1 MIRYILLAL
10 TFLIFSSALLGQKGT
25 VRGKVLD
32 EKTGEPIIY
41 GNVLLQGTT
50 YGNNTDLDGFFSIS
64 GVPVGDYTLEATYIG
79 YDTVTVDVKI
89 TDGALLYEQINL
101 QESGIQ
107 LGGVIVSARKE
118 QARSDVMVSKL
129 TVTQSQIKA
138 LPSTGGEADIAQ
150 YLSVL
155 PGIVFT
161 GDQGGQLYIRGG
173 SPVQNKVL
181 LDGMTIYNP
190 FHSIGFFSVFETETI
205 KNVDVLTGGF
215 DAEYGG
221 RISAV
226 VDITTREGNKNRL
239 AGILSANPFQSKVL
253 LEGPIKKFNPET
265 GGSTSFMFTAKRS
278 YIDQTSPLLYG
289 YAVTDDSGTL
299 PFNFTDVYGKISMV
313 GGNGS
318 KLNVFGF
325 NYLDRVNFQDI
336 ANLDWNSNGGG
347 VNFKLIPSGSN
358 LTVDGIVGFS
368 NYEVSLVEDDN
379 RPRSSSIGG
388 FNAALNF
395 TSFGN
400 KQEFKYGFDI
410 TGFNTDFTFT
420 NFLDQSI
427 SQKSFTTEISS
438 YLKYKLILGDLII
451 EPSVRI
457 QYYASLPEAS
467 LEPRF
472 GMKYNI
478 NDRLRFKLAGGL
490 YSQNLISSVNER
502 DVVNLFVG
510 FLAGPEEPILA
521 PGTTNQRTE
530 SKLQKSRHAVAGL
543 EIHITDKI
551 EFNIEPYFKDFTQI
565 ININRNKTEAS
576 DPNYAAETGEA
587 YGIDFL
593 LNYRTSDLLVWFTY
607 SYGFVNRDDGFQEYP
622 TIFDRRHNLNS
633 LITYKFGDTGAW
645 EASARWNFGTGFPFT
660 LTQAFFTNYDFSDGL
675 TTDIVEGNAELGT
688 LFSTERNGGRLP
700 DYHRLDISVKRTFTF
715 SERSK
720 LEATASV
727 TNAYDRDNI
736 FFFDRESFERVD
748 QLPILPSLGLAFHF

>member
-1 MIRYILLAL
+1 LNVAL
-10 TFLIFSSALLGQKGT
+10 FGQKGT

-32 EKTGEPIIY
+32 ETTGEPIIY

-50 YGNNTDLDGFFSIS
+50 YGNTTDLDGFFSIS
-64 GVPVGDYTLEATYIG
+64 GVPVGDYMLEATYLG
-79 YDTVTVDVKI
+79 YDTVSVSITI
-89 TDGALLYEQINL
+89 TDGGLLYQQMNL
-101 QESGIQ
+101 KEGGFDLGI
-107 LGGVIVSARKE
+107 VNVSARKE

-129 TVTQSQIKA
+129 TVTPSQIKA

-173 SPVQNKVL
+173 SPIQNKVL

-226 VDITTREGNKNRL
+226 VDITTREGNKNRF
-239 AGILSANPFQSKVL
+239 AGVVSANPFQSKVL

-278 YIDQTSPLLYG
+278 YIDQTSPGLYS
-289 YAVTDDSGTL
+289 YAVTDESGTL
-299 PFNFTDVYGKISMV
+299 PFNFTDVYGKLSMV

-318 KLNVFGF
+318 KLNLFGF
-325 NYLDRVNFQDI
+325 NYIDRVNFQDI

-358 LTVDGIVGFS
+358 LTVDGVVSFS
-368 NYEVSLVEDDN
+368 NYEISLLEADDN
-379 RPRSSSIGG
+379 PRSSSIGG

-400 KQEFKYGFDI
+400 KQQFKYGFDI
-410 TGFNTDFTFT
+410 TGFNTDFTFV

-427 SQKSFTTEISS
+427 SQKSFTTEISA
-438 YLKYKLILGDLII
+438 YLKYKLTLGKLII
-451 EPSVRI
+451 EPSVRL
-457 QYYASLPEAS
+457 QYYASLPEVS
-467 LEPRF
+467 IEPRF
-472 GMKYNI
+472 GAKYNV
-478 NDRLRFKLAGGL
+478 NDRIRLKFAGGL

-510 FLAGPEEPILA
+510 FLSGPEEPILQ
-521 PGTTNQRTE
+521 PGSINQRTE
-530 SKLQKSRHAVAGL
+530 SKLQKSRHIVAGL
-543 EIHITDKI
+543 EVDITDKI
-551 EFNIEPYFKDFTQI
+551 EFNVEPYFKDFTQI

-593 LNYRTSDLLVWFTY
+593 LNYHTSDLLVWFTY
-607 SYGFVNRDDGFQEYP
+607 SYGFVNRDDGFQVYP
-622 TIFDRRHNLNS
+622 TIFDRRHNFNS
-633 LITYKFGDTGAW
+633 LVTYKFGDTDAW

-660 LTQAFFTNYDFSDGL
+660 LTQAFFSNYDFNDGL
-675 TTDIVEGNAELGT
+675 TTDIVEGNADLGVIY
-688 LFSTERNGGRLP
+688 SAERNGGRLP
-700 DYHRLDISVKRTFTF
+700 DYHRLDLSLKRTFTF

-727 TNAYDRDNI
+727 TNAYNRNNI
-736 FFFDRESFERVD
+736 FFFDRESFDRVD

>member
-1 MIRYILLAL
+1 MIRSILL
-10 TFLIFSSALLGQKGT
+10 FSAFILLSGVLFGQKGT

-32 EKTGEPIIY
+32 ETTGEPIIY
-41 GNVLLQGTT
+41 GNVLLKGTT
-50 YGNNTDLDGFFSIS
+50 YGNITDLDGFFSIS
-64 GVPVGDYTLEATYIG
+64 GVPVGDYVLEATYIG
-79 YDTVTVDVKI
+79 YDTVSVNVAIKN
-89 TDGALLYEQINL
+89 GSLLYEQINL
-101 QESGIQ
+101 KESGVQ
-107 LGGVIVSARKE
+107 LGGVVVSARKE

-129 TVTQSQIKA
+129 TVTPSQIKA

-226 VDITTREGNKNRL
+226 VDIKTREGNKNRL
-239 AGILSANPFQSKVL
+239 AGIVSANPFQSKVL
-253 LEGPIKKFNPET
+253 LEGPIKKFNPDT
-265 GGSTSFMFTAKRS
+265 GGSTSFMLTAKRS
-278 YIDQTSPLLYG
+278 YIDQTSPTLYG

-299 PFNFTDVYGKISMV
+299 PFNFTDLYGKVSMV

-318 KLNVFGF
+318 KFNVFGF
-325 NYLDRVNFQDI
+325 NYIDRVNFQDI

-347 VNFKLIPSGSN
+347 VNFTLIPSGSN
-358 LTVDGIVGFS
+358 LTVDGVVSFS
-368 NYEVSLVEDDN
+368 NYEVSLLEDDN

-427 SQKSFTTEISS
+427 SQTSFTTEISS
-438 YLKYKLILGDLII
+438 YLKYKLTLGKLII
-451 EPSVRI
+451 EPSVRL
-457 QYYASLPEAS
+457 QYYASLPEVS

-478 NDRLRFKLAGGL
+478 NDRLRLKLAGGL

-510 FLAGPEEPILA
+510 FLSGPEEAILQ
-521 PGTTNQRTE
+521 PGTLNQRTE
-530 SKLQKSRHAVAGL
+530 SKLQTSRHAVAGL
-543 EIHITDKI
+543 EIDITDRI
-551 EFNIEPYFKDFTQI
+551 ELNVEPYFKDFTQI
-565 ININRNKTEAS
+565 ININRNKTLAS
-576 DPNYAAETGEA
+576 DPNYAAETGQA

-593 LNYRTSDLLVWFTY
+593 LNYRTSDLLLWFTY
-607 SYGFVNRDDGFQEYP
+607 SYGFVNRDDGFQVYP
-622 TIFDRRHNLNS
+622 TIFDRRHNFNS
-633 LITYKFGDTGAW
+633 LVTYKFGDSDVW

-660 LTQAFFTNYDFSDGL
+660 LTQSFYTNYDFSDGI
-675 TTDIVEGNAELGT
+675 TTDIIEGNGELGV
-688 LFSTERNGGRLP
+688 LFSSERNGGRLP
-700 DYHRLDISVKRTFTF
+700 DYHRLDLSLKRTFVF
-715 SERSK
+715 SEKSK
-720 LEATASV
+720 LEATFSV
-727 TNAYDRDNI
+727 TNAYNRDNI
-736 FFFDRESFERVD
+736 FFFDRESFDRVD